1 MGNIKEGDIIMP
13 DNNQQ
18 TIKRDGFFKTVLK
31 SIKDFDK
38 YEQFGIEGMGKT
50 CLYLLQ
56 IVAIITI
63 IVVAILIYQ
72 FSTTMQSA
80 VIYFN
85 DNVQEMSYT
94 DGILTVNSNQK
105 LEVDTNSTIAQKI
118 IVDTSDLTDE
128 QIEQYRTDLDG
139 LNSGI
144 ILLKDKILIKNDMLT
159 SITETTYT
167 NILSQYNI
175 TNLDKQSVLDY
186 IYTNQ
191 TQVYISVAIV
201 EFIYMFAVYLT
212 SILMDTLILAL
223 LGLIVARIAGMKIKF
238 SACFGMGV
246 HALTLPIILNI
257 LYIIL
262 NAFTGYTIKYF
273 QIMYTAISYI
283 YIVAAILIIRSD
295 YIKRQMELDKI
306 KSEQEK
312 VRAELDKQKEED
324 KEEEEKRQEEK
335 QKQKEKE
342 SGANNGKQK
351 DPDTGEKPEGS
362 NV

>member
-1 MGNIKEGDIIMP
+1 MP
-13 DNNQQ
+13 ENKQQ
-18 TIKRDGFFKTVLK
+18 TKKRDGFFKTVLK

-38 YEQFGIEGMGKT
+38 YEQFGLEGMGRT

-56 IVAIITI
+56 MVAIITI
-63 IVVAILIYQ
+63 IVVAVLIYQ

-128 QIEQYRTDLDG
+128 QIEQYRTDLND

-144 ILLKDKILIKNDMLT
+144 ILLKDKILIKNEMLT
-159 SITETTYT
+159 AITETTYT
-167 NILSQYNI
+167 DILSQYNI

-186 IYTNQ
+186 IYANQ
-191 TQVYISVAIV
+191 SQVYISVAIV
-201 EFIYMFAVYLT
+201 EFIYMFAIYLT
-212 SILMDTLILAL
+212 SILMDTLVLAL
-223 LGLIVARIAGMKIKF
+223 LGLIVSRIAGMKIKF
-238 SACFGMGV
+238 SACFSMGV

-283 YIVAAILIIRSD
+283 YMVAAILIIKSD
-295 YIKRQMELDKI
+295 YIKRQMELDKL

-312 VRAELDKQKEED
+312 VRAELDRQKEED
-324 KEEEEKRQEEK
+324 KKEEEKRKEEK
-335 QKQKEKE
+335 KEQKEKE
-342 SGANNGKQK
+342 SGENAGKQK
-351 DPDTGEKPEGS
+351 DSDTGEKPEGS

>member
-1 MGNIKEGDIIMP
+1 MP
-13 DNNQQ
+13 ENKQQ
-18 TIKRDGFFKTVLK
+18 TKKRDGFFKTVLK

-38 YEQFGIEGMGKT
+38 YEQFGLEGMGRT

-56 IVAIITI
+56 MVAIITI
-63 IVVAILIYQ
+63 IVVAVLIYQ

-128 QIEQYRTDLDG
+128 QIEQYRTDLND

-144 ILLKDKILIKNDMLT
+144 ILLKDKILIKNEMLT
-159 SITETTYT
+159 AITETTYT
-167 NILSQYNI
+167 DILSQYNI

-186 IYTNQ
+186 IYANQ
-191 TQVYISVAIV
+191 SQVYISVAIV
-201 EFIYMFAVYLT
+201 EFIYMFAIYLT

-223 LGLIVARIAGMKIKF
+223 LGLIVSRIAGMKIKF
-238 SACFGMGV
+238 SACFSMGV

-283 YIVAAILIIRSD
+283 YMVAAILIIKSD
-295 YIKRQMELDKI
+295 YIKRQMELDKL

-312 VRAELDKQKEED
+312 VRAELDRQKEED
-324 KEEEEKRQEEK
+324 KKEEEKRKEEK
-335 QKQKEKE
+335 KEQKEKE
-342 SGANNGKQK
+342 SGEDVVKQK
-351 DPDTGEKPEGS
+351 DSDTGEKPEGS

>member
-1 MGNIKEGDIIMP
+1 MP
-13 DNNQQ
+13 ENKQP
-18 TIKRDGFFKTVLK
+18 TKKRDGFFKTVLK

-38 YEQFGIEGMGKT
+38 YEQFGLEGMGRT

-56 IVAIITI
+56 MVAIITI
-63 IVVAILIYQ
+63 IVVAVLIYQ

-128 QIEQYRTDLDG
+128 QIEQYRTDLND

-144 ILLKDKILIKNDMLT
+144 ILLKDKILIKNEMLT
-159 SITETTYT
+159 AITETTYT
-167 NILSQYNI
+167 DILSQYNI

-186 IYTNQ
+186 IYANQ
-191 TQVYISVAIV
+191 LQVYISVAIV
-201 EFIYMFAVYLT
+201 EFIYMFAIYLT
-212 SILMDTLILAL
+212 SILMDTLVLAL
-223 LGLIVARIAGMKIKF
+223 LGLIVSRIAGMKIKF
-238 SACFGMGV
+238 SACFSMGV
-246 HALTLPIILNI
+246 HALTLPIILNV

-283 YIVAAILIIRSD
+283 YMVAAILIIKSD
-295 YIKRQMELDKI
+295 YIKRQMELDKL

-312 VRAELDKQKEED
+312 VRAELDRQKEED
-324 KEEEEKRQEEK
+324 RKEEEKRKEEK
-335 QKQKEKE
+335 KKQKEKE
-342 SGANNGKQK
+342 SDEEAGKQK
-351 DPDTGEKPEGS
+351 DSDTGEKPEGS

>member
-1 MGNIKEGDIIMP
+1 MP
-13 DNNQQ
+13 ENKQQ
-18 TIKRDGFFKTVLK
+18 TKKRDGFFKTVLK

-38 YEQFGIEGMGKT
+38 YEQFGLEGMGRT

-56 IVAIITI
+56 MVAIITI
-63 IVVAILIYQ
+63 IVVAVLIYQ

-128 QIEQYRTDLDG
+128 QIEQYRTDLND

-144 ILLKDKILIKNDMLT
+144 ILLKDKILIKNEMLT
-159 SITETTYT
+159 AITETTYT
-167 NILSQYNI
+167 DILSQYNI

-186 IYTNQ
+186 IYANQ
-191 TQVYISVAIV
+191 SQVYISVAIV
-201 EFIYMFAVYLT
+201 EFIYMFAIYLT
-212 SILMDTLILAL
+212 SILMDTLLLAL
-223 LGLIVARIAGMKIKF
+223 LGLIVSRIAGMKIKF
-238 SACFGMGV
+238 SACFSMGV

-283 YIVAAILIIRSD
+283 YMVAAILIIKSD
-295 YIKRQMELDKI
+295 CIKRQMELDKL

-312 VRAELDKQKEED
+312 VRAELDRQKEED
-324 KEEEEKRQEEK
+324 KKEEEKKE
-335 QKQKEKE
+335 QKEKE
-342 SGANNGKQK
+342 SGENAGKQK
-351 DPDTGEKPEGS
+351 DSDTGEKPEGS

>member
-1 MGNIKEGDIIMP
+1 MP
-13 DNNQQ
+13 ENKQQ
-18 TIKRDGFFKTVLK
+18 TIKCDGFFKTVLK

-38 YEQFGIEGMGKT
+38 YEQFGLEGMGRT

-56 IVAIITI
+56 MVAIITI
-63 IVVAILIYQ
+63 IVVAVLIYQ

-128 QIEQYRTDLDG
+128 QIEQYRTDLND

-144 ILLKDKILIKNDMLT
+144 ILLKDKILIKNEMLT
-159 SITETTYT
+159 AITETTYT
-167 NILSQYNI
+167 DILSQYNI

-186 IYTNQ
+186 IYANQ
-191 TQVYISVAIV
+191 SQVYISVAIV
-201 EFIYMFAVYLT
+201 EFIYMFAIYLT

-223 LGLIVARIAGMKIKF
+223 LGLIVSRIAGMKIKF
-238 SACFGMGV
+238 SACFSMGV

-283 YIVAAILIIRSD
+283 YMVAAILIIKSD
-295 YIKRQMELDKI
+295 YIKRQMELDKL

-312 VRAELDKQKEED
+312 VRAQLDRQKEED
-324 KEEEEKRQEEK
+324 RKEEEKRKEEK
-335 QKQKEKE
+335 KKQKEKE
-342 SGANNGKQK
+342 SDEEAGKQK
-351 DPDTGEKPEGS
+351 DSDTGEKPEGS

>member
-1 MGNIKEGDIIMP
+1 MP
-13 DNNQQ
+13 ENKQQ
-18 TIKRDGFFKTVLK
+18 TKKRDGFFKTVLK

-38 YEQFGIEGMGKT
+38 YEQFGLEGMGRT

-56 IVAIITI
+56 MVAIITI
-63 IVVAILIYQ
+63 IVVAVLIYQ

-128 QIEQYRTDLDG
+128 QIEQYRTDLND

-144 ILLKDKILIKNDMLT
+144 ILLKDKILIKNEMLT
-159 SITETTYT
+159 AITETTYT
-167 NILSQYNI
+167 DILSQYNI

-186 IYTNQ
+186 IYANQ
-191 TQVYISVAIV
+191 LQVYISVAIV
-201 EFIYMFAVYLT
+201 EFIYMFAIYLT
-212 SILMDTLILAL
+212 SILMDTLVLAL
-223 LGLIVARIAGMKIKF
+223 LGLIVSRIAGMKIKF
-238 SACFGMGV
+238 SACFSMGV

-283 YIVAAILIIRSD
+283 YMVAAILIIKSD
-295 YIKRQMELDKI
+295 YIKRQMELDKL

-312 VRAELDKQKEED
+312 VRAELDRQKEED
-324 KEEEEKRQEEK
+324 RKEEEKRKEEK
-335 QKQKEKE
+335 KEQKEKE
-342 SGANNGKQK
+342 SGANAGKQK
-351 DPDTGEKPEGS
+351 DYDTGEKPEGS

>member
-1 MGNIKEGDIIMP
+1 MP
-13 DNNQQ
+13 ENKQQ
-18 TIKRDGFFKTVLK
+18 TKKRDGFFKTVLK

-38 YEQFGIEGMGKT
+38 YEQFGLEGMGRT

-56 IVAIITI
+56 MVAIITI
-63 IVVAILIYQ
+63 IVVAVLIYQ

-128 QIEQYRTDLDG
+128 QIEQYRTDLND

-144 ILLKDKILIKNDMLT
+144 ILLKDKILIKNEMLT
-159 SITETTYT
+159 AITETTYT
-167 NILSQYNI
+167 DILSQYNI

-186 IYTNQ
+186 IYANQ
-191 TQVYISVAIV
+191 SQVYISVAIV
-201 EFIYMFAVYLT
+201 EFIYMFAIYLT

-223 LGLIVARIAGMKIKF
+223 LGLIVSRIAGMKIKF
-238 SACFGMGV
+238 SACFSMGV

-283 YIVAAILIIRSD
+283 YMVAAILIIKSD
-295 YIKRQMELDKI
+295 YIKRQMELDKL

-312 VRAELDKQKEED
+312 VRAELDRQKEED
-324 KEEEEKRQEEK
+324 RKEEEKRKEEK
-335 QKQKEKE
+335 KKQKEKE
-342 SGANNGKQK
+342 SGEDVVKQK
-351 DPDTGEKPEGS
+351 DSDTGEKPEGS

>member
-1 MGNIKEGDIIMP
+1 MP
-13 DNNQQ
+13 ENKQQ
-18 TIKRDGFFKTVLK
+18 TKKRDGFFKTVLK

-38 YEQFGIEGMGKT
+38 YEQFGLEGMGRT

-56 IVAIITI
+56 MVAIITI
-63 IVVAILIYQ
+63 IVVAVLIYQ

-128 QIEQYRTDLDG
+128 QIEQYRTDLND

-144 ILLKDKILIKNDMLT
+144 ILLKDKILIKNEMLT
-159 SITETTYT
+159 AITETTYT
-167 NILSQYNI
+167 DILSQYNI

-186 IYTNQ
+186 IYANQ
-191 TQVYISVAIV
+191 SQVYISVAIV
-201 EFIYMFAVYLT
+201 EFIYMFAIYLT
-212 SILMDTLILAL
+212 SILMDTLVLAL
-223 LGLIVARIAGMKIKF
+223 LGLIVSRIAGMKIKF
-238 SACFGMGV
+238 LACFIMGV
-246 HALTLPIILNI
+246 YALTLPIILNI

-283 YIVAAILIIRSD
+283 YMVAAILIIKSD
-295 YIKRQMELDKI
+295 YIKRQMELDKL

-312 VRAELDKQKEED
+312 VRAELDRQKEED
-324 KEEEEKRQEEK
+324 RKEEEKRKEEK
-335 QKQKEKE
+335 KEQKEKE
-342 SGANNGKQK
+342 SGANAGKQK
-351 DPDTGEKPEGS
+351 DSDTGEKPEGS

>member
-1 MGNIKEGDIIMP
+1 MP
-13 DNNQQ
+13 ENKQR
-18 TIKRDGFFKTVLK
+18 TTKRDGFFKTVLK

-38 YEQFGIEGMGKT
+38 YEQFALETMGRT

-56 IVAIITI
+56 MVAIITI
-63 IVVAILIYQ
+63 VVVAILIYQ
-72 FSTTMQSA
+72 FSNTMQSA

-85 DNVQEMSYT
+85 DNIQEMSYA

-105 LEVDTNSTIAQKI
+105 LEINTNSTIAQKI
-118 IVDTSDLTDE
+118 IVDTSELTTE
-128 QIEQYRTDLDG
+128 QIEQYRTDLND

-144 ILLKDKILIKNDMLT
+144 ILLKDKILIKNEMLT
-159 SITETTYT
+159 AITETTYT
-167 NILSQYNI
+167 DILSQYNL

-186 IYTNQ
+186 IYANQ
-191 TQVYISVAIV
+191 SQVYISVAIV
-201 EFIYMFAVYLT
+201 EFIYMFSMYLT
-212 SILMDTLILAL
+212 SILMDTLILAI

-238 SACFGMGV
+238 SACFSIGV

-283 YIVAAILIIRSD
+283 YMVATILIIKSD
-295 YIKRQMELDKI
+295 YIKRQMELDKL

-312 VRAELDKQKEED
+312 IRAELDNQKEED
-324 KEEEEKRQEEK
+324 KKEEERRKEEK
-335 QKQKEKE
+335 KEQKEKE
-342 SGANNGKQK
+342 SGEDADKQS
-351 DPDTGEKPEGS
+351 DSETGEKPEGS

>member
-1 MGNIKEGDIIMP
+1 MP
-13 DNNQQ
+13 ENKQQ
-18 TIKRDGFFKTVLK
+18 TKKRDGFFKTVLK

-38 YEQFGIEGMGKT
+38 YEQFGLEGMGRT

-56 IVAIITI
+56 MVAIITI
-63 IVVAILIYQ
+63 IVVAVLIYQ

-128 QIEQYRTDLDG
+128 QIEQYRTDLND

-144 ILLKDKILIKNDMLT
+144 ILLKDKILIKNEMLT
-159 SITETTYT
+159 AITETTYT
-167 NILSQYNI
+167 DILSQYNI

-186 IYTNQ
+186 IYANQ
-191 TQVYISVAIV
+191 SQVYISVAIV
-201 EFIYMFAVYLT
+201 EFIYMFAIYLT
-212 SILMDTLILAL
+212 SILMDTLVLAL
-223 LGLIVARIAGMKIKF
+223 LGLIVSRIAGMKIKF
-238 SACFGMGV
+238 SACFSMGV

-273 QIMYTAISYI
+273 QIMYRAICYI
-283 YIVAAILIIRSD
+283 YMVAAMLIIESD
-295 YIKRQMELDKI
+295 YIRSEMELDKL
-306 KSEQEK
+306 KSE
-312 VRAELDKQKEED
+312 
-324 KEEEEKRQEEK
+324 
-335 QKQKEKE
+335 
-342 SGANNGKQK
+342 
-351 DPDTGEKPEGS
+351 
-362 NV
+362 

>member
-1 MGNIKEGDIIMP
+1 MP
-13 DNNQQ
+13 ENKQP
-18 TIKRDGFFKTVLK
+18 TKKRDGFFKTVLK

-38 YEQFGIEGMGKT
+38 YEQFGLEGMGRT

-56 IVAIITI
+56 MVAIITI
-63 IVVAILIYQ
+63 IVVAVLIYQ

-128 QIEQYRTDLDG
+128 QIEQYRTDLND

-144 ILLKDKILIKNDMLT
+144 ILLKDKILIKNEMLT
-159 SITETTYT
+159 AITETTYT
-167 NILSQYNI
+167 DILSQYNI

-186 IYTNQ
+186 IYANQ
-191 TQVYISVAIV
+191 SQVYISVAIV
-201 EFIYMFAVYLT
+201 EFIYMFAIYLT
-212 SILMDTLILAL
+212 SILMDTLVLAL
-223 LGLIVARIAGMKIKF
+223 LGLIVSRIAGMKIKF
-238 SACFGMGV
+238 SACFSMGV

-283 YIVAAILIIRSD
+283 YMVAAILIIKSD
-295 YIKRQMELDKI
+295 YIKRQMELDKL

-312 VRAELDKQKEED
+312 VRAELDRQKEED
-324 KEEEEKRQEEK
+324 KKEEEKRKEEK
-335 QKQKEKE
+335 KEQKEKE
-342 SGANNGKQK
+342 SGANAGKQK
-351 DPDTGEKPEGS
+351 DSDTGEKPEGS

>member
-1 MGNIKEGDIIMP
+1 MP
-13 DNNQQ
+13 ENKQQ
-18 TIKRDGFFKTVLK
+18 TKKRDGFFKTVLK

-38 YEQFGIEGMGKT
+38 YEQFGLEGMGRT

-56 IVAIITI
+56 MVAIITI
-63 IVVAILIYQ
+63 IVVAVLIYQ

-128 QIEQYRTDLDG
+128 QIEQYRTDLND

-144 ILLKDKILIKNDMLT
+144 ILLKDKILIKNEMLT
-159 SITETTYT
+159 AITETTYT
-167 NILSQYNI
+167 DILSQYNI

-186 IYTNQ
+186 IYANQ
-191 TQVYISVAIV
+191 SQVYISVAIV
-201 EFIYMFAVYLT
+201 EFIYMFAIYLT
-212 SILMDTLILAL
+212 SILMDTLVLAL
-223 LGLIVARIAGMKIKF
+223 LGLIVSRIAGMKIKF
-238 SACFGMGV
+238 SACFSMGV

-283 YIVAAILIIRSD
+283 YMVAAILIIKSD
-295 YIKRQMELDKI
+295 YIKRQMELDKL

-312 VRAELDKQKEED
+312 VRAELDRQKED
-324 KEEEEKRQEEK
+324 RKEEEKGKEEK
-335 QKQKEKE
+335 KKQKEKE
-342 SGANNGKQK
+342 SDEEAGKQK
-351 DPDTGEKPEGS
+351 DSDTGEKPEGS

>member
-1 MGNIKEGDIIMP
+1 MP
-13 DNNQQ
+13 ENKQP
-18 TIKRDGFFKTVLK
+18 TKKRDGFFKTVLK

-38 YEQFGIEGMGKT
+38 YEQFGLEGMGRT

-56 IVAIITI
+56 MVAIITI
-63 IVVAILIYQ
+63 IVVAVLIYQ

-128 QIEQYRTDLDG
+128 QIEQYRTDLND

-144 ILLKDKILIKNDMLT
+144 ILLKDKILIKNEMLT
-159 SITETTYT
+159 AITETTYT
-167 NILSQYNI
+167 DILSQYNI

-186 IYTNQ
+186 IYANQ
-191 TQVYISVAIV
+191 SQVYISVAIV
-201 EFIYMFAVYLT
+201 EFIYMFAIYLT
-212 SILMDTLILAL
+212 SILMDTLVLAL
-223 LGLIVARIAGMKIKF
+223 LGLIVSRIAGMKIKF
-238 SACFGMGV
+238 SACFSMGV

-283 YIVAAILIIRSD
+283 YMVAAILIIKSD
-295 YIKRQMELDKI
+295 YIKRQMELDKL

-312 VRAELDKQKEED
+312 VRAELDRQKEED
-324 KEEEEKRQEEK
+324 RKEEEKRKEEK
-335 QKQKEKE
+335 KEQKEKE
-342 SGANNGKQK
+342 SGEDVVKKK
-351 DPDTGEKPEGS
+351 DSNPGEKPEGS

>member
-1 MGNIKEGDIIMP
+1 MP
-13 DNNQQ
+13 ENKQQ
-18 TIKRDGFFKTVLK
+18 TKKRDGFFKTVLK

-38 YEQFGIEGMGKT
+38 YEQFGLEGMGRT

-56 IVAIITI
+56 MVAIITI
-63 IVVAILIYQ
+63 IVVAVLIYQ

-118 IVDTSDLTDE
+118 IVDTSNLTDE
-128 QIEQYRTDLDG
+128 QIEQYRTDLND

-144 ILLKDKILIKNDMLT
+144 ILLKDKILIKNEMLT
-159 SITETTYT
+159 AITETTYT
-167 NILSQYNI
+167 DILSQYNI

-186 IYTNQ
+186 IYANQ
-191 TQVYISVAIV
+191 SQVYISVAIV
-201 EFIYMFAVYLT
+201 EFIYMFAIYLT
-212 SILMDTLILAL
+212 SILMDTLVLAL
-223 LGLIVARIAGMKIKF
+223 LGLIVSRIAGMKIKF
-238 SACFGMGV
+238 SACFSMGV

-283 YIVAAILIIRSD
+283 YMVAAILIIKSD
-295 YIKRQMELDKI
+295 YIKRQMKLDKL

-312 VRAELDKQKEED
+312 VRAELDRQKEED
-324 KEEEEKRQEEK
+324 RKEEEKRKEEK
-335 QKQKEKE
+335 KEQKEKE
-342 SGANNGKQK
+342 SGEDVVKQK
-351 DPDTGEKPEGS
+351 DSDTGEKPEGS

>member
-1 MGNIKEGDIIMP
+1 MP
-13 DNNQQ
+13 ENKQQ
-18 TIKRDGFFKTVLK
+18 TKKRDGFFKTVLK

-38 YEQFGIEGMGKT
+38 YEQFGLEGMGRT

-56 IVAIITI
+56 MVAIITI
-63 IVVAILIYQ
+63 IVVAVLIYQ

-118 IVDTSDLTDE
+118 IVDTSNLTDE
-128 QIEQYRTDLDG
+128 QIEQYRTDLND

-144 ILLKDKILIKNDMLT
+144 ILLKDKILIKNEMLT
-159 SITETTYT
+159 AITETTYT
-167 NILSQYNI
+167 DILSQYNI

-186 IYTNQ
+186 IYANQ
-191 TQVYISVAIV
+191 SQVYISVAIV
-201 EFIYMFAVYLT
+201 EFIYMFAIYLT
-212 SILMDTLILAL
+212 SILMDTLVLAL
-223 LGLIVARIAGMKIKF
+223 LGLIVSRIAGMKIKF
-238 SACFGMGV
+238 SACFSMGV

-283 YIVAAILIIRSD
+283 YMVAAILIIKSD
-295 YIKRQMELDKI
+295 YIKRQMELDKL

-312 VRAELDKQKEED
+312 VRAELDRQKEED
-324 KEEEEKRQEEK
+324 RKEEEKRKEEK
-335 QKQKEKE
+335 KKQKEKE
-342 SGANNGKQK
+342 SDEEAGKQK
-351 DPDTGEKPEGS
+351 DSDTGEKPEGS

>member
-1 MGNIKEGDIIMP
+1 MP
-13 DNNQQ
+13 ENKQQ
-18 TIKRDGFFKTVLK
+18 TKKRDGFFKTVLK

-38 YEQFGIEGMGKT
+38 YEQFGLEGMGRT

-56 IVAIITI
+56 MVAIITI
-63 IVVAILIYQ
+63 IVVAVLIYQ

-128 QIEQYRTDLDG
+128 QIEQYRTDLND

-144 ILLKDKILIKNDMLT
+144 ILLKDKILIKNEMLT
-159 SITETTYT
+159 AITETTYT
-167 NILSQYNI
+167 DILSQYNI

-186 IYTNQ
+186 IYANQ
-191 TQVYISVAIV
+191 SQVYISVAIV
-201 EFIYMFAVYLT
+201 EFIYMFAIYLT
-212 SILMDTLILAL
+212 SILMDTLVLAL
-223 LGLIVARIAGMKIKF
+223 LGLIVSRIAGMKIKF
-238 SACFGMGV
+238 SACFSMGV

-283 YIVAAILIIRSD
+283 YMVAAILIIKSD
-295 YIKRQMELDKI
+295 YIKKQMELDKL

-312 VRAELDKQKEED
+312 VRAELDRQKEED
-324 KEEEEKRQEEK
+324 RKEEEKRKEEK
-335 QKQKEKE
+335 KKQKEKE
-342 SGANNGKQK
+342 SDEEAGKQK
-351 DPDTGEKPEGS
+351 DSDTGEKPEGS

>member
-1 MGNIKEGDIIMP
+1 MP
-13 DNNQQ
+13 ENKQQ
-18 TIKRDGFFKTVLK
+18 TKKRDGFFKTVLK

-38 YEQFGIEGMGKT
+38 YEQFGLEGMGRT

-56 IVAIITI
+56 MVAIITI
-63 IVVAILIYQ
+63 IVVAVLIYQ

-128 QIEQYRTDLDG
+128 QIEQYRTDLND

-144 ILLKDKILIKNDMLT
+144 ILLKDKILIKNEMLT
-159 SITETTYT
+159 AITETTYT
-167 NILSQYNI
+167 DILSQYNI

-186 IYTNQ
+186 IYANQ
-191 TQVYISVAIV
+191 SQVYISVAIV
-201 EFIYMFAVYLT
+201 EFIYMFAIYLT
-212 SILMDTLILAL
+212 SILMDTLVLAL
-223 LGLIVARIAGMKIKF
+223 LGLIVSRIAGMKIKF
-238 SACFGMGV
+238 SACFSMGV

-283 YIVAAILIIRSD
+283 YMVAAILIIKSD
-295 YIKRQMELDKI
+295 YIKRQMELDKL

-312 VRAELDKQKEED
+312 VRAELDRHKEED
-324 KEEEEKRQEEK
+324 RKEEEKRKEEK
-335 QKQKEKE
+335 KEQKEKE
-342 SGANNGKQK
+342 SDEEAGKQN
-351 DPDTGEKPEGS
+351 DSDTGEKPEGS

>member
-1 MGNIKEGDIIMP
+1 MP
-13 DNNQQ
+13 ENKQQ
-18 TIKRDGFFKTVLK
+18 TKKRDGFFKTVLK

-38 YEQFGIEGMGKT
+38 YEQFGLEGMGRT

-56 IVAIITI
+56 MVAIITI
-63 IVVAILIYQ
+63 IVVAVLIYQ

-128 QIEQYRTDLDG
+128 QIEQYRTDLND

-144 ILLKDKILIKNDMLT
+144 ILLKDKILIKNEMLT
-159 SITETTYT
+159 AITETTYT
-167 NILSQYNI
+167 DILSQYNI

-186 IYTNQ
+186 IYANQ
-191 TQVYISVAIV
+191 SQVYISVAIV
-201 EFIYMFAVYLT
+201 EFIYMFAIYLT
-212 SILMDTLILAL
+212 SILMDTLVLAL
-223 LGLIVARIAGMKIKF
+223 LGLIVSRIAGMKIKF
-238 SACFGMGV
+238 SACFSMGV

-283 YIVAAILIIRSD
+283 YMVAAILIIKSD
-295 YIKRQMELDKI
+295 YIKRQMELDKL

-312 VRAELDKQKEED
+312 VRAELDRQKEED
-324 KEEEEKRQEEK
+324 KKEEEKRKEEK
-335 QKQKEKE
+335 KKQKEKE
-342 SGANNGKQK
+342 SDEEAGKQK
-351 DPDTGEKPEGS
+351 DSDTGEKPEGS

>member
-1 MGNIKEGDIIMP
+1 MP
-13 DNNQQ
+13 ENKQQ
-18 TIKRDGFFKTVLK
+18 TKKRDGFFKTVLK

-38 YEQFGIEGMGKT
+38 YEQFGLEGMGRT

-56 IVAIITI
+56 MVAIITI
-63 IVVAILIYQ
+63 IVVAVLIYQ

-128 QIEQYRTDLDG
+128 QIEQYRTDLND

-144 ILLKDKILIKNDMLT
+144 ILLKDKILIKNEMLT
-159 SITETTYT
+159 AITETTYT
-167 NILSQYNI
+167 DILSQYNI

-186 IYTNQ
+186 IYANQ
-191 TQVYISVAIV
+191 SQVYISVAIV
-201 EFIYMFAVYLT
+201 EFIYMFAIYLT

-223 LGLIVARIAGMKIKF
+223 LGLIVSRIAGMKIKF
-238 SACFGMGV
+238 SACFSMGV

-283 YIVAAILIIRSD
+283 YMVAAILIIKSD
-295 YIKRQMELDKI
+295 YIKRQMELDKL

-312 VRAELDKQKEED
+312 VRAELDRQKEED
-324 KEEEEKRQEEK
+324 RKEEEKRKEEK
-335 QKQKEKE
+335 KKQKEKE
-342 SGANNGKQK
+342 SDEEAGKQK
-351 DPDTGEKPEGS
+351 NSDTGEKPEGS

>member
-1 MGNIKEGDIIMP
+1 MP
-13 DNNQQ
+13 ENKQQ
-18 TIKRDGFFKTVLK
+18 TKKRDGFFKTVLK

-38 YEQFGIEGMGKT
+38 YEQFGLEGMGRT

-56 IVAIITI
+56 MVAIITI
-63 IVVAILIYQ
+63 IVVAVLIYQ

-128 QIEQYRTDLDG
+128 QIEQYRTDLND

-144 ILLKDKILIKNDMLT
+144 ILLKDKILIKNEMLT
-159 SITETTYT
+159 AITETTYT
-167 NILSQYNI
+167 DILSQYNI

-186 IYTNQ
+186 IYANQ
-191 TQVYISVAIV
+191 SQVYISVAIV
-201 EFIYMFAVYLT
+201 EFIYMFAIYLT
-212 SILMDTLILAL
+212 SILMDTLVLAL
-223 LGLIVARIAGMKIKF
+223 LGLIVSRIAGMKIKF
-238 SACFGMGV
+238 SACFSMGV

-283 YIVAAILIIRSD
+283 YMVAAILIIKSD
-295 YIKRQMELDKI
+295 YIKRQMELDKL

-312 VRAELDKQKEED
+312 VRAELDRQKEED
-324 KEEEEKRQEEK
+324 RKEEEKRKEEK
-335 QKQKEKE
+335 KELKEKE
-342 SGANNGKQK
+342 SGEDVVKQK
-351 DPDTGEKPEGS
+351 DSDTGEKPEGS

>member
-1 MGNIKEGDIIMP
+1 MP
-13 DNNQQ
+13 ENKQQ
-18 TIKRDGFFKTVLK
+18 TKKRDGFFKTVLK

-38 YEQFGIEGMGKT
+38 YEQFGLEGMGRT

-56 IVAIITI
+56 MVAIITI
-63 IVVAILIYQ
+63 IVVAVLIYQ

-128 QIEQYRTDLDG
+128 QIEQYRTDLND

-144 ILLKDKILIKNDMLT
+144 ILLKDKILIKNEMLT
-159 SITETTYT
+159 AITETTYT
-167 NILSQYNI
+167 DILSQYNI

-186 IYTNQ
+186 IYANQ
-191 TQVYISVAIV
+191 SQVYISVAIV
-201 EFIYMFAVYLT
+201 EFIYMFAIYLT

-223 LGLIVARIAGMKIKF
+223 LGLIVSRIAGMKIKF
-238 SACFGMGV
+238 SACFSMGV

-283 YIVAAILIIRSD
+283 YMVAAILIIKSD
-295 YIKRQMELDKI
+295 YIKRQMELDKL

-312 VRAELDKQKEED
+312 VRAELDRQKEED
-324 KEEEEKRQEEK
+324 RKEEEKRKEEK
-335 QKQKEKE
+335 KEQKEKE
-342 SGANNGKQK
+342 SGEDVVKKK
-351 DPDTGEKPEGS
+351 DSNPGEKPEGS

>member
-1 MGNIKEGDIIMP
+1 MP
-13 DNNQQ
+13 ENKQQ
-18 TIKRDGFFKTVLK
+18 TKKRDGFFKTVLK

-38 YEQFGIEGMGKT
+38 YEQFGLEGMGRT

-56 IVAIITI
+56 MVAIITI
-63 IVVAILIYQ
+63 IVVAVLIYQ

-105 LEVDTNSTIAQKI
+105 LEVDTNSTIAKKI

-128 QIEQYRTDLDG
+128 QIEQYRTDLND

-144 ILLKDKILIKNDMLT
+144 ILLKDKILIKNEMLT
-159 SITETTYT
+159 AITETTYT
-167 NILSQYNI
+167 DILSQYNI

-186 IYTNQ
+186 IYANQ
-191 TQVYISVAIV
+191 SQVYISVAIV
-201 EFIYMFAVYLT
+201 EFIYMFAIYLT
-212 SILMDTLILAL
+212 SILMDTLVLAL
-223 LGLIVARIAGMKIKF
+223 LGLIVSRIAGMKIKF
-238 SACFGMGV
+238 SACFSMGV

-283 YIVAAILIIRSD
+283 YMVAAILIIKSD
-295 YIKRQMELDKI
+295 YIKRQMELDKL

-312 VRAELDKQKEED
+312 VRAELDRQKEED
-324 KEEEEKRQEEK
+324 RKEEEKRKEEK
-335 QKQKEKE
+335 KEQKEKE
-342 SGANNGKQK
+342 SGENAGKQK
-351 DPDTGEKPEGS
+351 DSDTGEKPEGS

>member
-1 MGNIKEGDIIMP
+1 MP
-13 DNNQQ
+13 ENKQQ
-18 TIKRDGFFKTVLK
+18 TKKRDGFFKTVLK

-38 YEQFGIEGMGKT
+38 YEQFGLEGMGRT

-56 IVAIITI
+56 MVAIITI
-63 IVVAILIYQ
+63 IVVAVLIYQ

-118 IVDTSDLTDE
+118 IVDTSNLTDE
-128 QIEQYRTDLDG
+128 QIEQYRTDLND

-144 ILLKDKILIKNDMLT
+144 ILLKDKILIKNEMLT
-159 SITETTYT
+159 AITETTYT
-167 NILSQYNI
+167 DILSQYNI

-186 IYTNQ
+186 IYANQ
-191 TQVYISVAIV
+191 SQVYISVAIV
-201 EFIYMFAVYLT
+201 EFIYMFAIYLT
-212 SILMDTLILAL
+212 SILMDTLVLAL
-223 LGLIVARIAGMKIKF
+223 LGLIVSRIAGMKIKF
-238 SACFGMGV
+238 SACFSMGV

-283 YIVAAILIIRSD
+283 YMVAAILIIKSD
-295 YIKRQMELDKI
+295 YIKRQMELDKL

-312 VRAELDKQKEED
+312 VRAELDRQKEED
-324 KEEEEKRQEEK
+324 RKEEEKRKEEK
-335 QKQKEKE
+335 KEQKEKE
-342 SGANNGKQK
+342 SGANAGKQK
-351 DPDTGEKPEGS
+351 DSDTGEKPEGS

>member
-1 MGNIKEGDIIMP
+1 MP
-13 DNNQQ
+13 ENKQQ
-18 TIKRDGFFKTVLK
+18 TKKRDGFFKTVLK

-38 YEQFGIEGMGKT
+38 YEQFGLEGMGRT

-56 IVAIITI
+56 MVAIITI
-63 IVVAILIYQ
+63 IVVAVLIYQ

-128 QIEQYRTDLDG
+128 QIEQYRTDLND

-144 ILLKDKILIKNDMLT
+144 ILLKDKILIKNEMLT
-159 SITETTYT
+159 AITETTYT
-167 NILSQYNI
+167 DILSQYNI

-186 IYTNQ
+186 IYANQ
-191 TQVYISVAIV
+191 SQVYISVAIV
-201 EFIYMFAVYLT
+201 EFIYMFAIYLT
-212 SILMDTLILAL
+212 SILMDTLVLAL
-223 LGLIVARIAGMKIKF
+223 LGLIVSRIAGMKIKF
-238 SACFGMGV
+238 SACFSMGV

-283 YIVAAILIIRSD
+283 YMVAAILIIKSD
-295 YIKRQMELDKI
+295 YIKRQMELDKL

-312 VRAELDKQKEED
+312 VRAELDRQKEED
-324 KEEEEKRQEEK
+324 KKEEEKRKEEK
-335 QKQKEKE
+335 KEQKEKE
-342 SGANNGKQK
+342 SGANAGKQK
-351 DPDTGEKPEGS
+351 DSDTGEKPEGS

>member
-1 MGNIKEGDIIMP
+1 MP
-13 DNNQQ
+13 ENKQQ
-18 TIKRDGFFKTVLK
+18 TKKRDGFFKTVLK

-38 YEQFGIEGMGKT
+38 YEQFGLEGMGRT

-56 IVAIITI
+56 MVAIITI
-63 IVVAILIYQ
+63 IVVAVLIYQ

-128 QIEQYRTDLDG
+128 QIEQYRTDLND

-144 ILLKDKILIKNDMLT
+144 ILLKDKILIKNEMLT
-159 SITETTYT
+159 AITETTYT
-167 NILSQYNI
+167 DILSQYNI

-186 IYTNQ
+186 IYANQ
-191 TQVYISVAIV
+191 SQVYISVAIV
-201 EFIYMFAVYLT
+201 EFIYMFAIYLT
-212 SILMDTLILAL
+212 SILMDTLVLAL
-223 LGLIVARIAGMKIKF
+223 LGLIVSRIAGMKIKF
-238 SACFGMGV
+238 SACFSMGV

-283 YIVAAILIIRSD
+283 YMVAAILIIKSD
-295 YIKRQMELDKI
+295 YIKRQMELDKL

-312 VRAELDKQKEED
+312 VRAELDRQKEED
-324 KEEEEKRQEEK
+324 RKEEEKRKEEK
-335 QKQKEKE
+335 KEQKEKE
-342 SGANNGKQK
+342 SGEDAGKQK
-351 DPDTGEKPEGS
+351 DSDTGEKPEGS

>member
-1 MGNIKEGDIIMP
+1 MP
-13 DNNQQ
+13 ENKQP
-18 TIKRDGFFKTVLK
+18 TKKRDGFFKTVLK

-38 YEQFGIEGMGKT
+38 YEQFGLEGMGRT

-56 IVAIITI
+56 MVAIITI
-63 IVVAILIYQ
+63 IVVAVLIYQ

-128 QIEQYRTDLDG
+128 QIEQYRTDLND

-144 ILLKDKILIKNDMLT
+144 ILLKDKILIKNEMLT
-159 SITETTYT
+159 AITETTYT
-167 NILSQYNI
+167 DILSQYNI

-186 IYTNQ
+186 IYANQ
-191 TQVYISVAIV
+191 LQVYISVAIV
-201 EFIYMFAVYLT
+201 EFIYMFAIYLT
-212 SILMDTLILAL
+212 SILMDTLVLAL
-223 LGLIVARIAGMKIKF
+223 LGLIVSRIAGMKIKF
-238 SACFGMGV
+238 SACFSMGV

-283 YIVAAILIIRSD
+283 YMVAAILIIKSD
-295 YIKRQMELDKI
+295 YIKRQMELDKL

-312 VRAELDKQKEED
+312 VRAELDRQKEED
-324 KEEEEKRQEEK
+324 RKEEEKRKEEK
-335 QKQKEKE
+335 KEQKEKE
-342 SGANNGKQK
+342 SGEDVVKKK
-351 DPDTGEKPEGS
+351 DSNPGEKPEGS

>member
-1 MGNIKEGDIIMP
+1 MP
-13 DNNQQ
+13 ENKQP
-18 TIKRDGFFKTVLK
+18 TKKRDGFFKTVLK

-38 YEQFGIEGMGKT
+38 YEQFGLEGMGRT

-56 IVAIITI
+56 MVAIITI
-63 IVVAILIYQ
+63 IVVAVLIYQ

-128 QIEQYRTDLDG
+128 QIEQYRTDLND

-144 ILLKDKILIKNDMLT
+144 ILLKDKILIKNEMLT
-159 SITETTYT
+159 AITETTYT
-167 NILSQYNI
+167 DILSQYNI

-186 IYTNQ
+186 IYANQ
-191 TQVYISVAIV
+191 LQVYISVAIV
-201 EFIYMFAVYLT
+201 EFIYMFAIYLT
-212 SILMDTLILAL
+212 SILMDTLVLAL
-223 LGLIVARIAGMKIKF
+223 LGLIVSRIAGMKIKF
-238 SACFGMGV
+238 SACFSMGV

-283 YIVAAILIIRSD
+283 YMVAAILIIKSD
-295 YIKRQMELDKI
+295 YIKRQMELDKL

-312 VRAELDKQKEED
+312 VRAELDRQKEED
-324 KEEEEKRQEEK
+324 RKEEEKRKEEK
-335 QKQKEKE
+335 KEQKEKE
-342 SGANNGKQK
+342 SGANAGKQK
-351 DPDTGEKPEGS
+351 DSDTGEKPEGS

>member
-1 MGNIKEGDIIMP
+1 MP
-13 DNNQQ
+13 ENKQQ
-18 TIKRDGFFKTVLK
+18 TKKRDGFFKTVLK

-38 YEQFGIEGMGKT
+38 YEQFGLEGMGRT

-56 IVAIITI
+56 MVAIITI
-63 IVVAILIYQ
+63 IVVAVLIYQ

-128 QIEQYRTDLDG
+128 QIEQYRTDLND

-144 ILLKDKILIKNDMLT
+144 ILLKDKILIKNEMLT
-159 SITETTYT
+159 AITETTYT
-167 NILSQYNI
+167 DILSQYNI

-186 IYTNQ
+186 IYANQ
-191 TQVYISVAIV
+191 SQVYISVAIV
-201 EFIYMFAVYLT
+201 EFIYMFAIYLT
-212 SILMDTLILAL
+212 SILMDTLVLAL
-223 LGLIVARIAGMKIKF
+223 LGLIVSRIAGMKIKF
-238 SACFGMGV
+238 SACFSMGV

-283 YIVAAILIIRSD
+283 YMVAAILIIKSD
-295 YIKRQMELDKI
+295 YIKRQMELDKL

-312 VRAELDKQKEED
+312 VRAELDRQKEED
-324 KEEEEKRQEEK
+324 RKEEEKRKEEK
-335 QKQKEKE
+335 KEQKEKE
-342 SGANNGKQK
+342 SGANAGKQK
-351 DPDTGEKPEGS
+351 DSDTGEKPEGS
-362 NV
+362 YV

>member
-1 MGNIKEGDIIMP
+1 MP
-13 DNNQQ
+13 ENKQQ
-18 TIKRDGFFKTVLK
+18 TKKRDGFFKTVLK

-38 YEQFGIEGMGKT
+38 YEQFGLEGMGRT

-56 IVAIITI
+56 MVAIITI
-63 IVVAILIYQ
+63 IVVAVLIYQ

-128 QIEQYRTDLDG
+128 QIEQYRTDLND

-144 ILLKDKILIKNDMLT
+144 ILLKDKILIKNEMLT
-159 SITETTYT
+159 AITETTYT
-167 NILSQYNI
+167 DILSQYNI

-186 IYTNQ
+186 IYANQ
-191 TQVYISVAIV
+191 SQVYISVAIV
-201 EFIYMFAVYLT
+201 EFIYMFAIYLT
-212 SILMDTLILAL
+212 SILMDTLVLAL
-223 LGLIVARIAGMKIKF
+223 LGLIVSRIAGMKIKF
-238 SACFGMGV
+238 LACFSMGV

-283 YIVAAILIIRSD
+283 YMVAAILIIKSD
-295 YIKRQMELDKI
+295 YIKRQMELDKL

-312 VRAELDKQKEED
+312 VRAELDRHKEED
-324 KEEEEKRQEEK
+324 RKEEEKRKEEK
-335 QKQKEKE
+335 KKQKEKE
-342 SGANNGKQK
+342 SDEEAGKQK
-351 DPDTGEKPEGS
+351 NSDTGEKPEGS

>member
-1 MGNIKEGDIIMP
+1 MP
-13 DNNQQ
+13 ENKQQ
-18 TIKRDGFFKTVLK
+18 TKKRDGFFKTVLK

-38 YEQFGIEGMGKT
+38 YEQFGLEGMGRT

-56 IVAIITI
+56 MVAIITI
-63 IVVAILIYQ
+63 IVVAVLIYQ

-128 QIEQYRTDLDG
+128 QIEQYRTDLND

-144 ILLKDKILIKNDMLT
+144 ILLKDKILIKNEMLT
-159 SITETTYT
+159 AITETTYT
-167 NILSQYNI
+167 DILSQYNI

-186 IYTNQ
+186 IYANQ
-191 TQVYISVAIV
+191 SQVYISVAIV
-201 EFIYMFAVYLT
+201 EFIYMFAIYLT

-223 LGLIVARIAGMKIKF
+223 LGLIVSRIAGMKIKF
-238 SACFGMGV
+238 SACFSMGV

-283 YIVAAILIIRSD
+283 YMVAAILIIKSD
-295 YIKRQMELDKI
+295 YIKRQMELDKL

-312 VRAELDKQKEED
+312 VRAELDRQKEED
-324 KEEEEKRQEEK
+324 RKEEEKRKEEK
-335 QKQKEKE
+335 KEQKEKE
-342 SGANNGKQK
+342 SGENAGKQN
-351 DPDTGEKPEGS
+351 DSDTGEKPEGS

>member
-1 MGNIKEGDIIMP
+1 MP
-13 DNNQQ
+13 ENKQQ
-18 TIKRDGFFKTVLK
+18 TKKRDGFFKTVLK

-38 YEQFGIEGMGKT
+38 YEQFGLEGMGRT

-56 IVAIITI
+56 MVAIITI
-63 IVVAILIYQ
+63 IVVAVLIYQ

-128 QIEQYRTDLDG
+128 QIEQYRTDLND

-144 ILLKDKILIKNDMLT
+144 ILLKDKILIKNEMLT
-159 SITETTYT
+159 AITETTYT
-167 NILSQYNI
+167 DILSQYNI

-186 IYTNQ
+186 IYANQ
-191 TQVYISVAIV
+191 SQVYISVAIV
-201 EFIYMFAVYLT
+201 EFIYMFAIYLT
-212 SILMDTLILAL
+212 SILMDTLVLAL
-223 LGLIVARIAGMKIKF
+223 LGLIVSRIAGMKIKF
-238 SACFGMGV
+238 SACFSMGV

-262 NAFTGYTIKYF
+262 HAFTGYTIKYF
-273 QIMYTAISYI
+273 PIMYTAISYI
-283 YIVAAILIIRSD
+283 YMVAAILIIKSD
-295 YIKRQMELDKI
+295 YIKRQMELDKL

-312 VRAELDKQKEED
+312 VRAELDRQKEED
-324 KEEEEKRQEEK
+324 RKEEEKRKEEK
-335 QKQKEKE
+335 KEQKEKE
-342 SGANNGKQK
+342 SGEDVVKQK
-351 DPDTGEKPEGS
+351 DSDTGEKPEGS

>member
-1 MGNIKEGDIIMP
+1 MP
-13 DNNQQ
+13 ENKQQ
-18 TIKRDGFFKTVLK
+18 TKKRDGFFKTVLK

-38 YEQFGIEGMGKT
+38 YEQFGLEGMGRT

-56 IVAIITI
+56 MVAIITI
-63 IVVAILIYQ
+63 IVVAVLIYQ

-128 QIEQYRTDLDG
+128 QIEQYRTDLND

-144 ILLKDKILIKNDMLT
+144 ILLKDKILIKNEMLT
-159 SITETTYT
+159 AITETTYT
-167 NILSQYNI
+167 DILSQYNI

-186 IYTNQ
+186 IYANQ
-191 TQVYISVAIV
+191 SQVYISVAIV
-201 EFIYMFAVYLT
+201 EFIYMFAIYLT

-223 LGLIVARIAGMKIKF
+223 LGLIVSRIAGMKIKF
-238 SACFGMGV
+238 SACFSMGV

-283 YIVAAILIIRSD
+283 YMVAAILIIKSD
-295 YIKRQMELDKI
+295 YIKRQMELDKL

-312 VRAELDKQKEED
+312 VRAELDRQKEED
-324 KEEEEKRQEEK
+324 RKEEEKRKEEK
-335 QKQKEKE
+335 KEQKEKE
-342 SGANNGKQK
+342 SGEDVVKQK
-351 DPDTGEKPEGS
+351 DSNPGEKPEGS

>member
-1 MGNIKEGDIIMP
+1 MP
-13 DNNQQ
+13 ENKQP
-18 TIKRDGFFKTVLK
+18 TKKRDGFFKTVLK

-38 YEQFGIEGMGKT
+38 YEQFGLEGMGRT

-56 IVAIITI
+56 MVAIITI
-63 IVVAILIYQ
+63 IVVAVLIYQ

-128 QIEQYRTDLDG
+128 QIEQYRTDLND

-144 ILLKDKILIKNDMLT
+144 ILLKDKILIKNEMLT
-159 SITETTYT
+159 AITETTYT
-167 NILSQYNI
+167 DILSQYNI

-186 IYTNQ
+186 IYANQ
-191 TQVYISVAIV
+191 SQVYISVAIV
-201 EFIYMFAVYLT
+201 EFIYMFAIYLT
-212 SILMDTLILAL
+212 SILMDTLVLAL
-223 LGLIVARIAGMKIKF
+223 LGLIVSRIAGMKIKF
-238 SACFGMGV
+238 SACFSMGV

-283 YIVAAILIIRSD
+283 YMVAAILIIKSD
-295 YIKRQMELDKI
+295 YIKRQMELDKL

-312 VRAELDKQKEED
+312 VRAELDRQKEED
-324 KEEEEKRQEEK
+324 RKEEEKRKEEK
-335 QKQKEKE
+335 KKQKEKE
-342 SGANNGKQK
+342 SDEEAGKQK
-351 DPDTGEKPEGS
+351 DSDTGEKPEGS

>member
-1 MGNIKEGDIIMP
+1 MP
-13 DNNQQ
+13 ENKQQ
-18 TIKRDGFFKTVLK
+18 TKKRDGFFKTVLK

-38 YEQFGIEGMGKT
+38 YEQFGLEGMGRT

-56 IVAIITI
+56 MVAIITI
-63 IVVAILIYQ
+63 IVVAVLIYQ

-128 QIEQYRTDLDG
+128 QIEQYRTDLND

-144 ILLKDKILIKNDMLT
+144 ILLKDKILIKNEMLT
-159 SITETTYT
+159 AITETTYT
-167 NILSQYNI
+167 DILSQYNI

-186 IYTNQ
+186 IYANQ
-191 TQVYISVAIV
+191 SQVYISVAIV
-201 EFIYMFAVYLT
+201 EFIYMFAIYLT

-223 LGLIVARIAGMKIKF
+223 LGLIVSRIAGMKIKF
-238 SACFGMGV
+238 SACFSMGV

-283 YIVAAILIIRSD
+283 YMVAAILIIKSD
-295 YIKRQMELDKI
+295 YIKRQMELDKL

-312 VRAELDKQKEED
+312 VRAELDRQKED
-324 KEEEEKRQEEK
+324 RKEEEKRKEEK
-335 QKQKEKE
+335 KKQKEKE
-342 SGANNGKQK
+342 SDEEAGKQK
-351 DPDTGEKPEGS
+351 DSDTGEKPEGS

>member
-1 MGNIKEGDIIMP
+1 MP
-13 DNNQQ
+13 ENKQQ
-18 TIKRDGFFKTVLK
+18 TKKRDGFFKTVLK

-38 YEQFGIEGMGKT
+38 YEQFGLEGMGRT

-56 IVAIITI
+56 MVAIITI
-63 IVVAILIYQ
+63 IVVAVLIYQ

-128 QIEQYRTDLDG
+128 QIEQYRTDLND

-144 ILLKDKILIKNDMLT
+144 ILLKDKILIKNEMLT
-159 SITETTYT
+159 AITETTYT
-167 NILSQYNI
+167 DILSQYNI

-186 IYTNQ
+186 IYANQ
-191 TQVYISVAIV
+191 SQVYISVAIV
-201 EFIYMFAVYLT
+201 EFIYMFAIYLT

-223 LGLIVARIAGMKIKF
+223 LGLIVSRIAGMKIKF
-238 SACFGMGV
+238 SACFSMGV

-283 YIVAAILIIRSD
+283 YMVAAILIIKSD
-295 YIKRQMELDKI
+295 YIKRQMELDKL

-312 VRAELDKQKEED
+312 VRAELDRQKEED
-324 KEEEEKRQEEK
+324 KKEEEKRKEEK
-335 QKQKEKE
+335 KEQKEKE
-342 SGANNGKQK
+342 SGENAGKQN
-351 DPDTGEKPEGS
+351 DSDTGEKPEGS

>member
-1 MGNIKEGDIIMP
+1 MP
-13 DNNQQ
+13 ENKQQ
-18 TIKRDGFFKTVLK
+18 TKKRDGFFKTVLK

-38 YEQFGIEGMGKT
+38 YEQFGLEGMGRT
-50 CLYLLQ
+50 CLYILQ
-56 IVAIITI
+56 MVAIITI
-63 IVVAILIYQ
+63 IVVAVLIYQ

-128 QIEQYRTDLDG
+128 QIEQYRTDLND

-144 ILLKDKILIKNDMLT
+144 ILLKDKILIKNEMLT
-159 SITETTYT
+159 AITETTYT
-167 NILSQYNI
+167 DILSQYNI

-186 IYTNQ
+186 IYANQ
-191 TQVYISVAIV
+191 SQVYISVAIV
-201 EFIYMFAVYLT
+201 EFIYMFAIYLT
-212 SILMDTLILAL
+212 SILMDTLVIAL
-223 LGLIVARIAGMKIKF
+223 LGLIVSRIAGMKIKF
-238 SACFGMGV
+238 SACFSMGV

-283 YIVAAILIIRSD
+283 YMVAAILIIKSD
-295 YIKRQMELDKI
+295 YIKRQMELDKL

-312 VRAELDKQKEED
+312 VRAELDRQKEED
-324 KEEEEKRQEEK
+324 RKEEEKRKEEK
-335 QKQKEKE
+335 KEQKEKE
-342 SGANNGKQK
+342 SGEDVVKKK
-351 DPDTGEKPEGS
+351 DSNPGEKPEGS